1 MADFITEQLV
11 EKRPS
16 SMDFLKKAALIAITA
31 VIGFFSLM
39 IPFGIIV
46 LIIAIAVDTFLF
58 KRLNVEFEYS
68 YFSGDFTIDKIFSK
82 QSRKRVLSVAL
93 KEIDIVAPSDSEELR
108 RFGQLKTLD
117 CSSGEQGRKTYVM
130 VTQYKNDKVK
140 VVIEPK
146 EEIVKNM
153 KTLAPRKV
161 FI

>member
-1 MADFITEQLV
+1 MADYITEQLV
-11 EKRPS
+11 AKKPS
-16 SMDFLKKAALIAITA
+16 SMDSLKRAALIVITSI
-31 VIGFFSLM
+31 IGFFALM
-39 IPFGIIV
+39 IPLVIFV
-46 LIIAIAVDTFLF
+46 LIIAIAIDAFLF

-68 YFSGDFTIDKIFSK
+68 YFSGDITIDKIFSK
-82 QSRKRVLSVAL
+82 QSRKRVLSANL

-108 RFGQLKTLD
+108 RYGQLKALD

-130 VTQYKNDKVK
+130 ITEYKNEKVK